1 MTSIRLSDG
10 IVKDEILVV
19 GLAVKAPKA
28 AKSSSSLQIE
38 SGDIA
43 LDSKALLQTLA
54 DLGATGKADEV
65 IKVPG
70 TSPMIMKFSVAQLVL
85 PHALSLEI
93 PALPFHCLPKM
104 RTLYAQSPK
113 VQVLATISSTNL
125 EALLRALRKRRS
137 RR

>member
-38 SGDIA
+38 SGDIS

-70 TSPMIMKFSVAQLVL
+70 TSTRLLVFTGL
-85 PHALSLEI
+85 GKQSASYDNDFLRRAAGAAARAGGK
-93 PALPFHCLPKM
+93 PA
-104 RTLYAQSPK
+104 
-113 VQVLATISSTNL
+113 
-125 EALLRALRKRRS
+125 EAPLRGL
-137 RR
+137 